1 MAVTMQQLSPVAQVP
16 LVLGGI
22 RTLQVAA
29 LRETFCPPHPA
40 PVLACGRGV
49 AALLLARLAGQ
60 QARSQVGARLE
71 ARGMLP
77 LLPPG
82 LTRAALQDDRLGQR
96 LAARCAAPLNRV
108 VGARALHALEGYALA
123 PPWRHQETTTLPLS
137 GAEEEEARPGAG
149 LVPPRPASGPSTEG
163 REDRKP
169 VRLRLGGSRAG
180 LPLRMGRREGQTSDR
195 PETPRAIEAWGAL
208 GLDGGRGLVAD
219 RQA

>member
-1 MAVTMQQLSPVAQVP
+1 MAVTMQQLSPVAHVP

-49 AALLLARLAGQ
+49 AALLLAPLAGQ

-71 ARGMLP
+71 APGMLP
-77 LLPPG
+77 LPPPG
-82 LTRAALQDDRLGQR
+82 PPPSPRAARARAAPQDDRRGQR

-169 VRLRLGGSRAG
+169 VRLRLGGS
-180 LPLRMGRREGQTSDR
+180 
-195 PETPRAIEAWGAL
+195 
-208 GLDGGRGLVAD
+208 
-219 RQA
+219 